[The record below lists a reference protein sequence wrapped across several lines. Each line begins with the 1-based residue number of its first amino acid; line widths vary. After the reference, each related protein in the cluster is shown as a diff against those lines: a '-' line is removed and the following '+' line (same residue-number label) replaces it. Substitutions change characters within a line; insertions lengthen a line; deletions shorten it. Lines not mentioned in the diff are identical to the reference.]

1 MERTLQPLE
10 HRPDDQSTG
19 LTMNKKLLSSAF
31 LLVLIGIVSVVPV
44 SLFANNNL
52 DRLLSREAAAEDI
65 ELYFSIID
73 QQHGN
78 PYQYISRKEFRQ
90 LVDET
95 IARLPESIPY
105 KEFDVLLTQ
114 LNNKIRCGHTV
125 VSLDTDFLKSATNL
139 AQFFPYP
146 VRIIEGR
153 YFIDFEDGDLP
164 LGSELISIN
173 EQAIAGMTE
182 QLSALTVTDGF
193 SSTKPIRE
201 IESRFGYYFFLKFGA
216 ASSFMVT
223 YKTPNGSIHQT
234 EIAAIEGN
242 RMLANNYYR
251 PVYKQHERYYHFTH
265 LDAIDSLQTLV
276 LTLNTFQANPDWFYE
291 KLASRYNK
299 ETKEFDFEN
308 LVIDLRLNEG
318 GDRRILNFLYE
329 FIGGGQLND
338 PSKTVVRNQDIALAD
353 YLVGING
360 SNSSAEV
367 IAKADAYLKQ
377 HFTNATEK
385 GFEGEVQ
392 NWHNTFDLGI
402 HWKGTAFKGQIY
414 VLTSGK
420 TFSAAA
426 DLARIL
432 SDMPNVT
439 LVGEETGGGHKA
451 RTANMLLNYSL
462 PNTGVNLQ
470 VPVIYEEFLNVSNQS
485 TGRGTFPDHLV
496 TQTYED
502 LLAKKDTAFEFT
514 LQLIGQRSSFGTN

>member
-173 EQAIAGMTE
+173 EQAI
-182 QLSALTVTDGF
+182 S
-193 SSTKPIRE
+193 
-201 IESRFGYYFFLKFGA
+201 
-216 ASSFMVT
+216 
-223 YKTPNGSIHQT
+223 
-234 EIAAIEGN
+234 
-242 RMLANNYYR
+242 
-251 PVYKQHERYYHFTH
+251 
-265 LDAIDSLQTLV
+265 
-276 LTLNTFQANPDWFYE
+276 
-291 KLASRYNK
+291 
-299 ETKEFDFEN
+299 
-308 LVIDLRLNEG
+308 
-318 GDRRILNFLYE
+318 
-329 FIGGGQLND
+329 
-338 PSKTVVRNQDIALAD
+338 
-353 YLVGING
+353 
-360 SNSSAEV
+360 SNSV
-367 IAKADAYLKQ
+367 
-377 HFTNATEK
+377 
-385 GFEGEVQ
+385 
-392 NWHNTFDLGI
+392 
-402 HWKGTAFKGQIY
+402 
-414 VLTSGK
+414 
-420 TFSAAA
+420 
-426 DLARIL
+426 
-432 SDMPNVT
+432 
-439 LVGEETGGGHKA
+439 
-451 RTANMLLNYSL
+451 
-462 PNTGVNLQ
+462 
-470 VPVIYEEFLNVSNQS
+470 
-485 TGRGTFPDHLV
+485 HL
-496 TQTYED
+496 
-502 LLAKKDTAFEFT
+502 
-514 LQLIGQRSSFGTN
+514 R